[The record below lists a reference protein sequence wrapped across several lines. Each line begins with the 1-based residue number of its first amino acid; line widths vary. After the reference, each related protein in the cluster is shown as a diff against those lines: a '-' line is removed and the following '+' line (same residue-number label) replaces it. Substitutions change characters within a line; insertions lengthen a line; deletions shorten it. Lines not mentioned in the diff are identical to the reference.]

1 MRTSSDRPR
10 SHLFVAHQA
19 RIQRPGLRSDVA
31 STERVN
37 VLKRLQGGSR
47 PRWLSCHAVRSRQ
60 SACGTETVRLL
71 VVNLDVE
78 LPACGA
84 KFRNEHI
91 AIEPVS
97 AGSVEAHGALADI
110 SLDNQD

>member
-19 RIQRPGLRSDVA
+19 RIQCLGLRSDVA

-47 PRWLSCHAVRSRQ
+47 PRWRSCHAVRSWR
-60 SACGTETVRLL
+60 STCRTEAVRL
-71 VVNLDVE
+71 VVINLDVE
-78 LPACGA
+78 PSACGA
-84 KFRNEHI
+84 KFLKQHI
-91 AIEPVS
+91 TIEPVS
-97 AGSVEAHGALADI
+97 AGSVE
-110 SLDNQD
+110 